1 MRAWG
6 FVVLAT
12 CLSGPVLASMS
23 DAPGVKA
30 GAASEPL
37 PRAAQRRFELWQ
49 QPAGAQL
56 RARYRLTRVSS
67 LLYEPRVVQ
76 GELVFAGPDR
86 LELRDDEADGATTTI
101 TAGTLT
107 IAANALQ
114 AGARLPG
121 RAAPASAAGRWLQ
134 GRLLALFAAED
145 GEALRLDARVRVLRG
160 GVLELTPT
168 PGHPARR
175 VVRELRVALHP
186 ASGEVVELVLV
197 EASGDVVTLTLS
209 EHRR

>member
-6 FVVLAT
+6 LVVLAT

-101 TAGTLT
+101 AAGTLT
-107 IAANALQ
+107 IAAKD
-114 AGARLPG
+114 ARLPG
-121 RAAPASAAGRWLQ
+121 RAAPGSAAGRWLQ

-186 ASGEVVELVLV
+186 ASGEVVELVIV
-197 EASGDVVTLTLS
+197 EASGDVVTLALS